1 MANNLDKNWCK
12 NPDSGLPKPHLV
24 LFMNI
29 SPERAAERSGFGE
42 ELYEKLDFQKK
53 VYDHFLS
60 LKEENWVLINADQPV
75 ELVTKEIIAIVS
87 KFLKENPISPLEKLW
102 PLSN

>member
-42 ELYEKLDFQKK
+42 ELYEKLDF
-53 VYDHFLS
+53 
-60 LKEENWVLINADQPV
+60 
-75 ELVTKEIIAIVS
+75 
-87 KFLKENPISPLEKLW
+87 
-102 PLSN
+102 